1 MDMFGDTKQENLWGV
16 QLQKVV
22 LCMIR
27 FYMLFN
33 YVIFFLA
40 IPFSY
45 FVLQGYV
52 DKYAKG

>member
-33 YVIFFLA
+33 YVIFVLA